1 MIKFKNTNL
10 LLASLFLIVTLS
22 SCEAIAGIFKA
33 GLWVG
38 IIIVVIVV
46 AIILWLIGKARK

>member
-1 MIKFKNTNL
+1 MTKLKFTSL
-10 LLASLFLIVTLS
+10 LPLFLLIAITFS

-38 IIIVVIVV
+38 IIGVVIVV
-46 AIILWLIGKARK
+46 AIILWLVGKARK